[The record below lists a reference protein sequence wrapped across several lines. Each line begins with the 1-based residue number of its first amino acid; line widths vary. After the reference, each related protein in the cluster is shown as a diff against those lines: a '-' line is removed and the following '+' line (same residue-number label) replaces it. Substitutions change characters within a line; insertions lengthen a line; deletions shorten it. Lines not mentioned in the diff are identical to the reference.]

1 MSYFEDISKYSED
14 LSAQRDNFSAMAART
29 KERLSAENQEKFNE
43 LTQRFEMIGG
53 AVSAAAMGAHGFAK
67 SIGEKGKGLNFEE
80 QSAKLQAKIMEEN
93 PEFSDFLSDARG
105 RFSQFG
111 SDFSSKMG
119 GDVPIP
125 QFSGGDGTTPGYLT
139 AKERRPMGVSNTA
152 EVSNKAFDS
161 TAFDADGSIAQ
172 DAYTKA
178 RGQLLD
184 PSLRT
189 DAPDPNTTPR
199 GTKLVGPGQRV
210 KAADI
215 YASDGRL
222 AYPGPK
228 QMMPRGN
235 IGSSVA
241 NAGAKDSSLMGA
253 SLHPEVDGA
262 GQLIHNN
269 PSKGLTLDAQ
279 FSPTA
284 RSKTT
289 TGFHN
294 ADELKSVNARLR
306 TGKGIETGRI
316 PPNYDPVFGT
326 KASQFPDNTPKNDAD
341 AEGDFSNATYDDEE
355 MDLDNLV
362 GNTKTATAADD
373 DFALHPNNFFG
384 GKKNPNAPKTK
395 PSFVPDVDVGNDPD
409 AIRPATAADDTAS
422 RSVRAPAQPDPAV
435 GGRTGGLDPDG
446 RGMGRGAASR
456 AGAADPSVS
465 TLTDR
470 PAHLIPD
477 KNGQIPSAD
486 GGMKVPGASD
496 YNHLKGVQLG
506 QGKSDAEASRI
517 AKEQNDLFE
526 QTGSITESRPAHL
539 IPDKNGQ
546 IPSADG
552 GMKVPGA
559 SDYNHLK
566 GKQLLLGKS
575 DAEASSIAKTQN
587 DNFEKHGN
595 IEGEVKAQNVGGPKF
610 ENVKPSIGEGDL
622 SFANK
627 GNLLKEG
634 EDVLQSTESAA
645 LGDTRALAQSKNTI
659 GAFVEGLGAEEGAAT
674 GIEAAAAAGGAMEM
688 ASGAGEVIGAGILV
702 AGVLHDVLQKPESAA
717 TNIPNTGKIGFNPDA
732 IAGSM
737 SGGGSGIA

>member
-14 LSAQRDNFSAMAART
+14 LSAQRDNFSSMIGRT
-29 KERLSAENQEKFNE
+29 KERLSAENQEKFDE
-43 LTQRFEMIGG
+43 ITQRFEMIGG

-67 SIGEKGKGLNFEE
+67 SIGEKGKGLSFEE
-80 QSAKLQAKIMEEN
+80 QSAKLQAKILEEN

-105 RFSQFG
+105 KFSQFG

-119 GDVPIP
+119 GDIPIP
-125 QFSGGDGTTPGYLT
+125 QFNGSGGDVPGQLT

-172 DAYTKA
+172 DAYDQA
-178 RGQLLD
+178 RATLLD
-184 PSLRT
+184 PSLRK
-189 DAPDPNTTPR
+189 DAPDPSITPR
-199 GTKLVGPGQRV
+199 GNKLVGAGDKV

-228 QMMPRGN
+228 AVAPDAKGLN
-235 IGSSVA
+235 I
-241 NAGAKDSSLMGA
+241 GA
-253 SLHPEVDGA
+253 SLNPEIDGA
-262 GQLIHNN
+262 GQLLHGK
-269 PSKGLTLDAQ
+269 PSKGPTLNA
-279 FSPTA
+279 PTQDISA
-284 RSKTT
+284 AKSSI
-289 TGFHN
+289 GWHN

-306 TGKGIETGRI
+306 VGQGIDTGRI
-316 PPNYDPVFGT
+316 PPKYDPNFGT
-326 KASQFPDNTPKNDAD
+326 PASQFPDNTPKSAKKVDED
-341 AEGDFSNATYDDEE
+341 GDFSNLTYDDEE

-362 GNTKTATAADD
+362 GNTNSKATAGQADD
-373 DFALHPNNFFG
+373 AFVLGPNNKFG
-384 GKKNPNAPKTK
+384 GNGPNKSGAFAPN
-395 PSFVPDVDVGNDPD
+395 VDVGAANDPD
-409 AIRPATAADDTAS
+409 AIKPATAADDTAS
-422 RSVRAPAQPDPAV
+422 RSVRAPAQGQPAV

-456 AGAADPSVS
+456 AGAADPTVS
-465 TLTDR
+465 TLDGGGGPPKST

-526 QTGSITESRPAHL
+526 KTGSITDNRPAHL

-566 GKQLLLGKS
+566 GVQLGQGKS
-575 DAEASSIAKTQN
+575 DADASRIAKQQN

-595 IEGEVKAQNVGGPKF
+595 IEGELKTQNTGGPKF

-634 EDVLQSTESAA
+634 EDVLQTAESAA
-645 LGDTRALAQSKNTI
+645 MGDTRALAQSKNTI

-674 GIEAAAAAGGAMEM
+674 GVEAAAAAGGAMEM
-688 ASGAGEVIGAGILV
+688 ASGAGEVIGAGILI
-702 AGVLHDVLQKPESAA
+702 AGVLHDVLQKPESTT
-717 TNIPNTGKIGFNPDA
+717 TNLPNAGKIGFDPNA

>member
-1 MSYFEDISKYSED
+1 MSYFEDISKYSDD
-14 LSAQRDNFSAMAART
+14 LSAQRDNFMSLASRT
-29 KERLSAENQEKFNE
+29 RERLSAENQAKFDE

-67 SIGEKGKGLNFEE
+67 SLGEKGKGLTFEE

-93 PEFSDFLSDARG
+93 PEFSDFLSDARA
-105 RFSQFG
+105 SVSNFG

-119 GDVPIP
+119 GNIPIP
-125 QFSGGDGTTPGYLT
+125 QFSGRDGNIPGQL
-139 AKERRPMGVSNTA
+139 KDVSNTA
-152 EVSNKAFDS
+152 EVGNKAFDS
-161 TAFDADGSIAQ
+161 TAFDPGGSVAQ

-178 RGQLLD
+178 RNQLLD
-184 PSLRT
+184 PSLRP
-189 DAPDPNTTPR
+189 DAPDPSITLR
-199 GTKLVGPGQRV
+199 GSKLVGPGDRV
-210 KAADI
+210 KAADV

-228 QMMPRGN
+228 VLHPRGN
-235 IGSSVA
+235 LGSTVA
-241 NAGAKDSSLMGA
+241 NADSNIMGA

-262 GQLIHNN
+262 GQLLHNK

-284 RSKTT
+284 RSKTSV
-289 TGFHN
+289 GFHD
-294 ADELKSVNARLR
+294 ADEIKSINARLR
-306 TGKGIETGRI
+306 TGKGIDTGRI
-316 PPNYDPVFGT
+316 APNYDPVYGT
-326 KASQFPDNTPKNDAD
+326 KASQFPDNTPKGDKKMD
-341 AEGDFSNATYDDEE
+341 EDGDFSNLTYDDEE

-362 GNTKTATAADD
+362 GNTKPAAAADN

-384 GKKNPNAPKTK
+384 GKKNPNAPTTK

-422 RSVRAPAQPDPAV
+422 RSVRAPAQGQPTV

-456 AGAADPSVS
+456 AGAADPTVS
-465 TLTDR
+465 TLDGGGSVKPPPTVPDSR

-477 KNGQIPSAD
+477 ANGQIPSAD

-496 YNHLKGVQLG
+496 YN
-506 QGKSDAEASRI
+506 
-517 AKEQNDLFE
+517 
-526 QTGSITESRPAHL
+526 
-539 IPDKNGQ
+539 
-546 IPSADG
+546 
-552 GMKVPGA
+552 
-559 SDYNHLK
+559 YLK
-566 GKQLLLGKS
+566 GKQLGLGKS

-595 IEGEVKAQNVGGPKF
+595 IEGELKTQNVGGPKF
-610 ENVKPSIGEGDL
+610 QNVKPSIGEGDL

-674 GIEAAAAAGGAMEM
+674 GMEFAAAAGGAMEM
-688 ASGAGEVIGAGILV
+688 ASGAGEVIGAGILI
-702 AGVLHDVLQKPESAA
+702 AGVLHDVLQKPESIA

-737 SGGGSGIA
+737 AGGGSGIA